1 MSILTSP
8 SPTTEITAPATLAGA
23 ATTSTTPPATEER
36 KGLTK
41 KEVAGDHPTWCP
53 GCGDF
58 SVLALYFKLIE
69 KRKMVHEKIT
79 TVAGIGCSSRFP
91 YFVQAHGVH
100 FIHGRA
106 LPFAS
111 GISLSRPDLHV
122 FVFGGDGDAFSIGG
136 NHFTHTA
143 RKNIKL
149 TYCVMDN
156 WVYGLTKKQTSPTS
170 PLGFKS
176 KTDQW
181 GAVDHPI
188 NPMKQAIAAGATFVA
203 RTTHSNPNHVL
214 QMMEAAMDHDGFSFI
229 ECLSECVEFYEG
241 AFDASNPRKGG
252 VFKEVPKDHDVTDE
266 GAAYKLAGDSF
277 PGYFG
282 IFYKNGAKATK
293 NAKEQEIIKNHQTK
307 FTGLKDWQILQKNFD
322 RMK

>member
-1 MSILTSP
+1 MN
-8 SPTTEITAPATLAGA
+8 SPTTPTTDIPARTGNIVAVPS
-23 ATTSTTPPATEER
+23 TSDAEHKP
-36 KGLTK
+36 LTK
-41 KEVAGDHPTWCP
+41 KELAADHPTWCP

-69 KRKMVHEKIT
+69 KRKLRHEKIA

-91 YFVQAHGVH
+91 YFVQAHGAH
-100 FIHGRA
+100 YIHGRA
-106 LPFAS
+106 LAFAS

-136 NHFTHTA
+136 NHFNHTA

-149 TYCVMDN
+149 TYVVMDN

-181 GAVDHPI
+181 GAVDYPI

-252 VFKEVPKDHDVTDE
+252 VFKEVPKDHNVTDE
-266 GAAYKLAGDSF
+266 LAAYKLANEPF
-277 PGYFG
+277 PGWFG
-282 IFYKNGAKATK
+282 VFYNVKKPTK
-293 NAKEQEIIKNHQTK
+293 NAKEADINRAAMEKVK
-307 FTGLKDWQILQKNFD
+307 GLKDWQILQKTFD
-322 RMK
+322 RLK

>member
-1 MSILTSP
+1 MSTLSLPFETLPRTGNITSVP
-8 SPTTEITAPATLAGA
+8 I
-23 ATTSTTPPATEER
+23 PPIPDADR

-41 KEVAGDHPTWCP
+41 KEVAADHPTWCP

-69 KRKMVHEKIT
+69 KRKMWHEKIT

-91 YFVQAHGVH
+91 YFVQAHGAH

-122 FVFGGDGDAFSIGG
+122 FAFGGDGDAFSIGG

-143 RKNIKL
+143 RKNVKM
-149 TYCVMDN
+149 TYVVMDN
-156 WVYGLTKKQTSPTS
+156 FVYGLTKKQTSPTS
-170 PLGFKS
+170 PIGFKS
-176 KTDQW
+176 KTDIW
-181 GAVDHPI
+181 GATDQPI

-203 RTTHSNPNHVL
+203 RTTHTNPNHVL
-214 QMMEAAMDHDGFSFI
+214 QMMEAAMDHDGFGFI

-252 VFKEVPKDHDVTDE
+252 VFNLVPPEHDVTDE
-266 GAAYKLAGDSF
+266 LAAYKLAGEPF
-277 PGYFG
+277 PGRFG
-282 IFYKNGAKATK
+282 IFYKSNRPTK
-293 NAKEQEIIKNHQTK
+293 NTNEKNLIASHREK
-307 FTGLKDWQILQKNFD
+307 VKDLKDWQILQKTFD
-322 RMK
+322 RLK

>member
-1 MSILTSP
+1 MSQSV
-8 SPTTEITAPATLAGA
+8 TEQPAA
-23 ATTSTTPPATEER
+23 SISVSTPPSAER

-41 KEVAGDHPTWCP
+41 KELAADHPTWCP

-69 KRKMVHEKIT
+69 KRKLWHEKIT

-91 YFVQAHGVH
+91 YFVQAHGAH

-136 NHFTHTA
+136 NHFNHTA
-143 RKNIKL
+143 RKNIKM

-181 GAVDHPI
+181 GAVDYPI
-188 NPMKQAIAAGATFVA
+188 NPMKQAISAGATFVA
-203 RTTHSNPNHVL
+203 RTTHTNPNHVL

-252 VFKEVPKDHDVTDE
+252 VFNEVPKSHDVTDE
-266 GAAYKLAGDSF
+266 LAAYKLANEPF

-282 IFYKNGAKATK
+282 IFYKNTKPTK
-293 NAKEQEIIKNHQTK
+293 NAKEAEINKSFQTK
-307 FTGLKDWQILQKNFD
+307 VAGLKDWQILQKNFD
-322 RMK
+322 RLK

>member
-1 MSILTSP
+1 MSDTNLAIAQRAN
-8 SPTTEITAPATLAGA
+8 ITAVPAIN
-23 ATTSTTPPATEER
+23 TEER

-41 KEVAGDHPTWCP
+41 KEIVADHPTWCP

-69 KRKMVHEKIT
+69 KRKMWHEKIT
-79 TVAGIGCSSRFP
+79 TIAGIGCSSRFP
-91 YFVQAHGVH
+91 YFVQAHGAH
-100 FIHGRA
+100 YIHGRA

-111 GISLSRPDLHV
+111 GVSLSRPDLHV

-136 NHFTHTA
+136 NHFNHTA
-143 RKNIKL
+143 RKNIKM
-149 TYCVMDN
+149 TYVVMDN

-176 KTDQW
+176 KTDTS
-181 GAVDHPI
+181 GSVDYPI

-203 RTTHSNPNHVL
+203 RTTHSNPNHVM
-214 QMMEAAMDHDGFSFI
+214 QMMEAAMDHDGFSFV

-252 VFKEVPKDHDVTDE
+252 VFNLVPSTHNVADE
-266 GAAYKLAGDSF
+266 MAAYKLADEPF
-277 PGYFG
+277 PGSFG
-282 IFYKNGAKATK
+282 IFYKVNKPTK
-293 NAKEQEIIKNHQTK
+293 NAKEADLIRSATEKVK
-307 FTGLKDWQILQKNFD
+307 GLKDWQILQKTFD

>member
-1 MSILTSP
+1 MSTLSTEVPDRNAGNIAVVNA
-8 SPTTEITAPATLAGA
+8 PTTSATG
-23 ATTSTTPPATEER
+23 ER
-36 KGLTK
+36 TGLTK
-41 KEVAGDHPTWCP
+41 KEIAADHPTWCP

-69 KRKMVHEKIT
+69 KRKIWHEKIT

-91 YFVQAHGVH
+91 YFVQAHGAH

-136 NHFTHTA
+136 NHFNHTA
-143 RKNIKL
+143 RKNVKM

-181 GAVDHPI
+181 GAVDYPI
-188 NPMKQAIAAGATFVA
+188 NPMKQAISAGATFVA
-203 RTTHSNPNHVL
+203 RTTHTNPNHVL

-252 VFKEVPKDHDVTDE
+252 VFNEVPKTHDVTDE
-266 GAAYKLAGDSF
+266 LAAYKLAGEPF
-277 PGYFG
+277 PGSFG
-282 IFYKNGAKATK
+282 IFYKVSKPTK
-293 NAKEQEIIKNHQTK
+293 NAKEAEINKSFQAKT
-307 FTGLKDWQILQKNFD
+307 TGMKDWQILQKNFD

>member
-1 MSILTSP
+1 MSSTIAEIPARGGNITSVP
-8 SPTTEITAPATLAGA
+8 APA
-23 ATTSTTPPATEER
+23 STDER

-41 KEVAGDHPTWCP
+41 KELAADHPTWCP

-69 KRKMVHEKIT
+69 KRKLWHEKIT

-91 YFVQAHGVH
+91 YFVQAHGAH
-100 FIHGRA
+100 YIHGRA

-136 NHFTHTA
+136 NHFNHTA
-143 RKNIKL
+143 RKNINL

-170 PLGFKS
+170 PIGFKS
-176 KTDQW
+176 KTDVT
-181 GAVDHPI
+181 GALDQPI
-188 NPMKQAIAAGATFVA
+188 NPMKQAISAGATFVA
-203 RTTHSNPNHVL
+203 RTTHTNPNHVL
-214 QMMEAAMDHDGFSFI
+214 QMMEAAMDHNGFSFI

-252 VFKEVPKDHDVTDE
+252 VFAEVPKDHDVTDE
-266 GAAYKLAGDSF
+266 IAAYKLSGEPF
-277 PGYFG
+277 PGKFG
-282 IFYKNGAKATK
+282 IFYKVDRATK
-293 NAKEQEIIKNHQTK
+293 NANEQKIIAAAREKTK
-307 FTGLKDWQILQKNFD
+307 GLKDWEILQKNFD
-322 RMK
+322 RLK

>member
-1 MSILTSP
+1 MSQTLT
-8 SPTTEITAPATLAGA
+8 ATSA
-23 ATTSTTPPATEER
+23 ATVIPPAPEER

-41 KEVAGDHPTWCP
+41 KEIAADHPTWCP

-69 KRKMVHEKIT
+69 KRKLIHEKIT

-143 RKNIKL
+143 RKNVKL
-149 TYCVMDN
+149 TYVVMDN

-176 KTDQW
+176 KTDAW
-181 GAVDHPI
+181 GSIDQPI
-188 NPMKQAIAAGATFVA
+188 NPLKQALAAGASFVA
-203 RTTHSNPNHVL
+203 RTTSTNPLHMG
-214 QMMEAAMDHDGFSFI
+214 QMMEAAIDHQGFSFI

-241 AFDASNPRKGG
+241 AFDAANPRKGG
-252 VFKEVPKDHDVTDE
+252 QFKTIPTDHNVTDE
-266 GAAYKLAGDSF
+266 LAAYKLASDPF

-282 IFYKNGAKATK
+282 IFYKNTRPSK
-293 NAKEQEIIKNHQTK
+293 NALETKLIAAQQEK
-307 FTGLKDWQILQKNFD
+307 FKGQADWEILKKTLD